1 MCRSIKPARTEI
13 FSSESGVN
21 RLKDLHTG
29 AEGQGADLGHHMVFL
44 GFFLIW
50 PFLHGLLSFA
60 IVHPSSIVHPSNV
73 CVHPSNVCV
82 LRCSTSQ
89 PSTLLALHAVS
100 WWVHTLS
107 CFNCHVYSAEPKR
120 HVHSS
125 DLAWASTPVIKLPTR
140 HFYLIVPHMSQIQLQ
155 HHSFSIWLII
165 LSSLSW
171 KMERKPLIV
180 SSVLHTVD

>member
-60 IVHPSSIVHPSNV
+60 ILLPLSILQMSVSSGAPRAN
-73 CVHPSNVCV
+73 
-82 LRCSTSQ
+82 
-89 PSTLLALHAVS
+89 LLLFLLYMLS
-100 WWVHTLS
+100 LGECTLS
-107 CFNCHVYSAEPKR
+107 HVSTAMYILLSPKDMFTAQTLPD
-120 HVHSS
+120 HQPQLFSCPLDISTWLSHTCPKFSS
-125 DLAWASTPVIKLPTR
+125 NITPSPSGVSSSTP
-140 HFYLIVPHMSQIQLQ
+140 YLGK
-155 HHSFSIWLII
+155 WKE
-165 LSSLSW
+165 SLW
-171 KMERKPLIV
+171 
-180 SSVLHTVD
+180 